1 MFIPL
6 LNLLSFHSLLALQT
20 STVVPKQTP
29 CLPLAT
35 FRLKSLSFPDHQIPI
50 TDFIWNNLL
59 WIQCRP
65 TLTFLPTSAS
75 LNYEESTWTH
85 LLIQPRKSA
94 KFFFLFFAL
103 MQILSKPLTL
113 HFPFRPRL
121 WQLIRYA
128 VILKIVLLNNSVL
141 PCSSQVCQGLSWS
154 WDWDRGALAEE
165 KCRQVFGRQGC
176 YPAGSIWIDRWA
188 GLAVITRACRLLAK
202 KLGGILIPEDAN
214 PGGEL
219 TTYIPGWQPTMDSAK
234 VSKQTRVW
242 RETKVRELC
251 TWKAVIEGLFWYT
264 GNGETAQ

>member
-1 MFIPL
+1 MKTTCPSTIFIPL

-121 WQLIRYA
+121 WQLICYA
-128 VILKIVLLNNSVL
+128 VILKIVLLNNSVCHVPL
-141 PCSSQVCQGLSWS
+141 RSAKG
-154 WDWDRGALAEE
+154 
-165 KCRQVFGRQGC
+165 
-176 YPAGSIWIDRWA
+176 WA
-188 GLAVITRACRLLAK
+188 GAGTETEVLWQKRNVDRCLADRDATQLAVFEST
-202 KLGGILIPEDAN
+202 GGQVWLSSPELV
-214 PGGEL
+214 G
-219 TTYIPGWQPTMDSAK
+219 
-234 VSKQTRVW
+234 
-242 RETKVRELC
+242 C
-251 TWKAVIEGLFWYT
+251 
-264 GNGETAQ
+264 